1 MVGGG
6 KKEEKRGNKKKG
18 KRRGIWTE
26 EGKWKFKELF
36 GRKHEK
42 WKDVEEGWKKLKGTV
57 EEMLEKVEI
66 GTIREGRKGWWDG
79 ECRKRKERVREKLR
93 RRRNEGGKGEK
104 REEKNIEGSVRKRS
118 KKRKRK
124 LEEGHRGDTV
134 RGAGL

>member
-42 WKDVEEGWKKLKGTV
+42 WKDVEKGWKKLKGRV

-93 RRRNEGGKGEK
+93 RRRNEGGKERRK
-104 REEKNIEGSVRKRS
+104 EYRRICEEKKQKEREKAG
-118 KKRKRK
+118 
-124 LEEGHRGDTV
+124 RGT
-134 RGAGL
+134 